1 MSAAMAWSG
10 IGQYNDLVCPY
21 AMMRLAGAYA
31 NGGTV
36 VEPSLLG
43 QSVKTTQLLSS
54 DTAQKAASMMNYNV
68 VYHYVQERF
77 PGLNISA
84 KTGTAE
90 VGDGKAAHGWFV
102 GFLNDEEH
110 PYAFACIV
118 ENGGSGLG
126 AAGGVINT
134 VLQAAVSK

>member
-1 MSAAMAWSG
+1 MLDLQSLFVKFLFEIVCDSLRKTLD
-10 IGQYNDLVCPY
+10 IEFVIESISKRRHVNDAV
-21 AMMRLAGAYA
+21 AY
-31 NGGTV
+31 
-36 VEPSLLG
+36 
-43 QSVKTTQLLSS
+43 
-54 DTAQKAASMMNYNV
+54 
-68 VYHYVQERF
+68 
-77 PGLNISA
+77 ISA